1 MNIET
6 MKTIFNQNG
15 VVRFKMYGLDY
26 TVEKVENGVVIYAD
40 LYNNKK
46 NVYENLD
53 DVLSNYYIYN
63 ESIESNEG
71 RIQNIH

>member
-6 MKTIFNQNG
+6 MKTIFNKNG